1 MASVVSSAPPARRR
15 LIRGVRPI
23 NLSIPKSENVMK
35 PAIILL
41 ASTLVFVAVIVAN
54 TGQEL
59 AVRVGG
65 LKSVDL
71 TRGPSFSVV
80 QAASALSATSDS
92 QAIMTA
98 HHGLYAQLLLIILA
112 LLILV
117 VVATLRLPTRRR

>member
-1 MASVVSSAPPARRR
+1 
-15 LIRGVRPI
+15 
-23 NLSIPKSENVMK
+23 MK